1 MQKNPMLRIYLAAL
15 IVLFGMAGLVLR
27 FYRILDD
34 DSAAKA
40 SVRQGRYHLHIPLQ
54 TGTIYDRAFKPLNN
68 TEEAV
73 YAVINPT
80 AETVLSVSDKL
91 RYPERLQQDLRS
103 VSPFVCELTEEVPEN
118 QNLIL
123 LHGRTDRAG
132 VRTAQHLLGY
142 RQNGAAVAGLEAACE
157 AWLSA
162 CDSSADVVFSVSG
175 RGAVLSGGEQK
186 LELNGNPGGGIVTAL
201 NARVQRIAETALQ
214 AAKTQ
219 KGAAVVLDVHS
230 GDILACAS
238 LPVYNPDE
246 LAQALHSEDAPF
258 INRAL
263 SAYSVGSVF
272 KLVTAAAALER
283 DLPVSYLYECKGS
296 YTLYGQRFRCHKLSG
311 HGLLDM
317 QQAMTVSCNP
327 YFISLSELLS
337 AEVLHDTAAAL
348 GFGQPL
354 TLAPGMQSD
363 SGTLPDVS
371 ALSVPAEKAN
381 FAFGQGKLTASP
393 MQIAAMTACIAN
405 GGIYSEPRLLLGKTS
420 DGKTVS
426 DPEPAVQRRV
436 LSSETA
442 AALQKMMIAV
452 LRDSEHSNAVPC
464 NIYAAGKTST
474 AQTGRTGAD
483 GEELCHAWMTGFFP
497 AYAPKYAVTV
507 LIEDGGSGNDAA
519 APVFRRIIEETR
531 RCLIK

>member
-1 MQKNPMLRIYLAAL
+1 MKKIFHTLAL
-15 IVLFGMAGLVLR
+15 LF
-27 FYRILDD
+27 F
-34 DSAAKA
+34 AAT
-40 SVRQGRYHLHIPLQ
+40 SM
-54 TGTIYDRAFKPLNN
+54 
-68 TEEAV
+68 
-73 YAVINPT
+73 T
-80 AETVLSVSDKL
+80 AESVITLTTAKEYGSTMKLTPVPAEADSIKVDWGDGHLEAYWMTPADMLYTLRKEHKVMGQTIKVYGKLKELSCN
-91 RYPERLQQDLRS
+91 EQ
-103 VSPFVCELTEEVPEN
+103 ELTGVKLEEQAE
-118 QNLIL
+118 L
-123 LHGRTDRAG
+123 R
-132 VRTAQHLLGY
+132 
-142 RQNGAAVAGLEAACE
+142 
-157 AWLSA
+157 
-162 CDSSADVVFSVSG
+162 
-175 RGAVLSGGEQK
+175 K

-246 LAQALHSEDAPF
+246 LAQALQSEDAPF

-283 DLPVSYLYECKGS
+283 DLPVSYLYECTGS

-348 GFGQPL
+348 GFGHPL